1 MTKKEEEE
9 RKFKSDVRGGTLPVV
24 QCLECGYKLDSAGG
38 ADGNDDARPEPEDLT
53 VCLNCGE
60 IMAYTETMTLRRL
73 GKTELLEMDHEASY
87 PAIKARMMIRSRG
100 RIR

>member
-1 MTKKEEEE
+1 MTEE
-9 RKFKSDVRGGTLPVV
+9 RKFKSDARGETLPVV
-24 QCLECGYKLDSAGG
+24 QCLECGYKLDAAGVAPAQG
-38 ADGNDDARPEPEDLT
+38 DDDARPAPEDLT